1 MKKIVTLIFL
11 LLSTFAFLLNAQSE
25 FLAPLLENSIIIQ
38 NNKKEKTK
46 APELRT
52 TAITSLNL
60 PFSDDFYPNNIYP
73 DASLWED
80 SNVYINMHY
89 PINSISLGVATFD
102 GLDKNGLP
110 YSTNSNTIGIADFL
124 TSKPI
129 DLSSLDA
136 SANLYLSF
144 YFQAKGNGQSPED
157 SDKLLVDFLH
167 PTNGWTEVWQ
177 SPNVDSALLVS
188 FRKVFISVEESFFS
202 DTFRFRF
209 KNIARLSG
217 NNDHWHIDYVE
228 LDRDR
233 NPIIEQNL
241 PDVSYQSAE
250 GSILKRYFVMPYNL
264 IDSSEIADS
273 HSVVVKNNF
282 PLSAVDI
289 IDRYSAKL
297 TVPNLPIINFSGS
310 LDFLS
315 SQQVKTYNYSMFDFP
330 QNITEDTV
338 SLEIL
343 YQFSVSLEDSL
354 NPLIIRNNNLTVIQ
368 EFGNYFA
375 YDDGTPERAY
385 QLEYGNSSE
394 GSLAVQYFT
403 PKPTIL
409 RGVRFHVANNNTNL
423 NNTLFSIQVW
433 KQITKGENSEDELLY
448 NHPNLNI
455 NDLTKEFSNGL
466 NDYYVYALDSFWIQ
480 SSDTVVSISDS
491 FYIGITVT
499 RLGNESLS
507 QLPLGFDVNRSSKGS
522 NYFKFPQD
530 NVWLA
535 SSFDGSIIFNPI
547 VGKRI
552 SNEYLITSLLESNI
566 QEVRIYPNPATD
578 KIRISDFNTDKI
590 RKARIYSI
598 DGRIAKEQLIE
609 TEGLIDVLSLQQGF
623 YIIEFYDQNDN
634 VHARARFIKSN
645 GR

>member
-1 MKKIVTLIFL
+1 MKIVIFIFLIF
-11 LLSTFAFLLNAQSE
+11 STHTFLLKAQNEVLS
-25 FLAPLLENSIIIQ
+25 PLLENSVIIQ
-38 NNKKEKTK
+38 NKKKEKVNT
-46 APELRT
+46 PSLRT
-52 TAITSLNL
+52 TAISSLSL
-60 PFSDDFYPNNIYP
+60 PFIDDFYPNNIYP

-80 SNVYINMHY
+80 SNVYINTHY

-110 YSTNSNTIGIADFL
+110 YSTNPNAVGIGDYL

-129 DLSSLDA
+129 DLSALDA
-136 SANLYLSF
+136 SSNLYLSF
-144 YFQAKGNGQSPED
+144 YFQAKGNGQSPEND
-157 SDKLLVDFLH
+157 DKLFVDFLH
-167 PTNGWTEVWQ
+167 PTNGWTQVWQ
-177 SPNVDSALLVS
+177 SPNVDSALLAS
-188 FRKVFISVEESFFS
+188 FRKVFISVEEPFFS
-202 DTFRFRF
+202 DTFKFRF

-228 LDRDR
+228 LDKNR
-233 NPIIEQNL
+233 NPVIEQNL
-241 PDVSYQSAE
+241 PDVSYQRAE
-250 GSILKRYFVMPYNL
+250 GSILKRYFIMPYNL

-273 HSVVVKNNF
+273 HRVVVKNNF

-289 IDRYSAKL
+289 TDRYTAKL
-297 TVPNLPIINFSGS
+297 TTPNLPIINFSGS

-315 SQQVKTYNYSMFDFP
+315 SQQVKTYNYPMFNLP

-343 YQFSVSLEDSL
+343 YQFRVSLEDSL
-354 NPLIIRNNNLTVIQ
+354 NPLIIRNNNLLVKQ
-368 EFGNYFA
+368 DFGNYFA

-385 QLEYGNSSE
+385 QLEYGNSTQ
-394 GSLAVQYFT
+394 GSLAVQYIT
-403 PKPTIL
+403 PKPTTL

-448 NHPNLNI
+448 DHPNLNI
-455 NDLTKEFSNGL
+455 NDLTKEFGNGL

-480 SSDTVVSISDS
+480 SSDTVLTISDS
-491 FYIGITVT
+491 FYIGITII
-499 RLGNESLS
+499 RLGSESLS

-535 SSFDGSIIFNPI
+535 SSFEGSIIFNPI

-552 SNEYLITSLLESNI
+552 SNEYLITSLLERNI

-578 KIRISDFNTDKI
+578 KIRISDFNAEKI

-598 DGRIAKEQLIE
+598 DGRIAKEQLIS
-609 TEGLIDVLSLQQGF
+609 TEGLIDVHTLQQG
-623 YIIEFYDQNDN
+623 YYLIEFYDQHNN
-634 VHARARFIKSN
+634 IQARGKFVKSN

>member
-1 MKKIVTLIFL
+1 VKKIVTFIFL
-11 LLSTFAFLLNAQSE
+11 LLSTYSFLLKAQNEVLS
-25 FLAPLLENSIIIQ
+25 PLLENSVIIQ
-38 NNKKEKTK
+38 NKKKEKPS
-46 APELRT
+46 APALRT
-52 TAITSLNL
+52 TAVNSLNL
-60 PFSDDFYPNNIYP
+60 PFIDDFYPNNIYP

-80 SNVYINMHY
+80 SNVYINTHY

-110 YSTNSNTIGIADFL
+110 YNTNPNAVGIADYL

-129 DLSSLDA
+129 DLSTLDA

-144 YFQAKGNGQSPED
+144 YFQAKGNGQSPEND
-157 SDKLLVDFLH
+157 DKLFVDFLH
-167 PTNGWTEVWQ
+167 PTNGWTQVWQ
-177 SPNVDSALLVS
+177 SPIIDSDLLVS
-188 FRKVFISVEESFFS
+188 FRKVFISVEEPFFS
-202 DTFRFRF
+202 DTFKFRF

-228 LDRDR
+228 LDKNR
-233 NPIIEQNL
+233 NPVIEQNL

-250 GSILKRYFVMPYNL
+250 GSILKRYFIMPYNL

-273 HSVVVKNNF
+273 HRVVVKNNF

-289 IDRYSAKL
+289 TDRYTAKF
-297 TVPNLPIINFSGS
+297 TKPNLPIINFSGS

-315 SQQVKTYNYSMFDFP
+315 SQQVKTYNYPMFNLP

-354 NPLIIRNNNLTVIQ
+354 NPLIIRNNNLLVKQ

-385 QLEYGNSSE
+385 QLEYGNSNQ

-409 RGVRFHVANNNTNL
+409 RGIRFHVANNNTNL

-448 NHPNLNI
+448 NHSGLNI
-455 NDLTKEFSNGL
+455 NDLTKEFGNGL
-466 NDYYVYALDSFWIQ
+466 NDYYVYALDSFRIQ
-480 SSDTVVSISDS
+480 SGDSVLSISDS
-491 FYIGITVT
+491 FYIGITII

-535 SSFDGSIIFNPI
+535 SSFEG
-547 VGKRI
+547 
-552 SNEYLITSLLESNI
+552 
-566 QEVRIYPNPATD
+566 IYY
-578 KIRISDFNTDKI
+578 F
-590 RKARIYSI
+590 
-598 DGRIAKEQLIE
+598 
-609 TEGLIDVLSLQQGF
+609 
-623 YIIEFYDQNDN
+623 
-634 VHARARFIKSN
+634 KSYCREKN
-645 GR
+645 K